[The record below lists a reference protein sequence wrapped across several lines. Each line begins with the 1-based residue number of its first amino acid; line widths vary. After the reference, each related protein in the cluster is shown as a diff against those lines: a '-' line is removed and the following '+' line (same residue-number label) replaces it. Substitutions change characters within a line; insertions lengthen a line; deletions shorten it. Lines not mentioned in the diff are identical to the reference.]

1 MALTQENRLMA
12 IETPL
17 GKDVLLLT
25 GFRGREAVS
34 SRFSFELSLISE
46 NHGIAFKSIIGKNVT
61 VSLVLANGQERLFNG
76 IVSRFSQGR
85 GGGGET
91 GSDPRFSHYAATMVP
106 WLSLLQHTADVRI
119 FQELNAPDIIEK
131 VFREGGFNDFRIKLS
146 GSYDKRDYCVQF
158 RETHF
163 NFVSRLMEEEGIYY
177 YFQHERGR
185 HTLILADSPSEH
197 RNCPHQEYARYQISS
212 GMDLEEDVI
221 QGLVKSQEVKPAKVT
236 LNDYNYS
243 MPNTDL
249 KSSVSSRQALGQ
261 GEREVYDFPGLY
273 PNKGRGERLTT
284 VRMEEEEA
292 RITTI
297 EGTSNC
303 RAFTSGYRFTL
314 KDHYRNDWNNRAYVL
329 TELEHEASEGANFP
343 GGQGLGGASYTNRF
357 ACIPIDVPFRPER
370 RTPKPVVHGTQT
382 AVVVGPGGEEIH
394 TDELGRIKVQFHWDR
409 KGKKDEN
416 SSCWIRVG
424 QVWAGPQWGAVF
436 IPRIGQ
442 EVIVAFLEGNPD
454 RPLVIGCVYH
464 QSNQPPLDLP
474 GEKTRSTV
482 KSDSTIGG
490 GGFNEIRFED
500 KKGQE
505 EIYVHA
511 QKDRTI
517 EVENDQSHTIKH
529 DRTATVM
536 NNSTETVQGK
546 KDTTVMQAVTINWL
560 KGADVTIGPSG
571 LTVTSAGSISITAA
585 SPVSVTAP
593 SVTVSAGSITFT
605 TAILSVAGVVQ
616 CTSLVASVGVVSPS
630 YSPGVGN
637 IV

>member
-1 MALTQENRLMA
+1 MPLTQDNRLMA
-12 IETPL
+12 IDTPL
-17 GKDVLLLT
+17 GRDVLLLT
-25 GFRGREAVS
+25 GFRGAEAIS
-34 SRFSFELSLISE
+34 SPFSFELTLISE
-46 NHGIAFKSIIGKNVT
+46 SHDISFESIIGKNVT
-61 VSLVLANGQERLFNG
+61 VSLVLADGQQRVFNG
-76 IVSRFSQGR
+76 LVSRFCQGR
-85 GGGGET
+85 GGGEE

-106 WLSLLQHTADVRI
+106 WVWLLQHMADVRI

-131 VFREGGFNDFRIKLS
+131 IFRESGFNDFRIKLS
-146 GSYDKRDYCVQF
+146 GSYEKRDYCVQF

-163 NFVSRLMEEEGIYY
+163 NFVSRLMEEEGIFY
-177 YFQHERGR
+177 YFEHERGK

-197 RNCPHQEYARYQISS
+197 KNCPHQESARYQISA
-212 GMDLEEDVI
+212 GMPLEEDVI
-221 QGLVKSQEVKPAKVT
+221 QGLVKAQEVKPAKMT

-249 KSSVSSRQALGQ
+249 RSSVSSRQVQGQ

-297 EGTSNC
+297 EGSSNC
-303 RAFTSGYRFTL
+303 RAFTTGYRFTL

-329 TELEHEASEGANFP
+329 TEIEHEGSQGGNFP
-343 GGQGLGGASYTNRF
+343 GARGEGGFSYSNRF
-357 ACIPIDVPFRPER
+357 RCIPIDVPFRPESR
-370 RTPKPVVHGTQT
+370 ATKPVVHGTQT
-382 AVVVGPGGEEIH
+382 AVVVGPAGEEIY

-424 QVWAGPQWGAVF
+424 QLWAGAQWGAVF

-505 EIYVHA
+505 EVYVHA
-511 QKDRTI
+511 EKDQTIEVGNDENHTVNHDRTI
-517 EVENDQSHTIKH
+517 TI
-529 DRTATVM
+529 M
-536 NNSTETVQGK
+536 NNSTKTVQGK
-546 KDTTVMQAVTINWL
+546 QDTTVMQAVTINWMQ
-560 KGADVTIGPSG
+560 GATVTIGASG
-571 LTVTSAGSISITAA
+571 LTVSSAGPISI
-585 SPVSVTAP
+585 TAP
-593 SVTVSAGSITFT
+593 SVTVSAGSISLATPVVQ
-605 TAILSVAGVVQ
+605 VAGIVQ
-616 CTSLVASVGVVSPS
+616 CTTLVASVGVVSPS

>member
-1 MALTQENRLMA
+1 MPLTQDNRLMA
-12 IETPL
+12 IDTPL
-17 GKDVLLLT
+17 GRDVLLLT
-25 GFRGREAVS
+25 GFRGAEAIS
-34 SRFSFELSLISE
+34 SPFSFELSLISE
-46 NHGIAFKSIIGKNVT
+46 NHDISFESIIGKNVT
-61 VSLVLANGQERLFNG
+61 VFLVLADGQQRVFNG
-76 IVSRFSQGR
+76 LVSRFCQGR
-85 GGGGET
+85 GGGEE

-106 WLSLLQHTADVRI
+106 WVWLLQHMADVRI

-131 VFREGGFNDFRIKLS
+131 IFRESGFNDFRIKLS
-146 GSYDKRDYCVQF
+146 GSYEKRDYCVQF

-163 NFVSRLMEEEGIYY
+163 NFVSRLMEEEGIFY
-177 YFQHERGR
+177 YFEHERGK

-197 RNCPHQEYARYQISS
+197 KNCPHQESARYQISA
-212 GMDLEEDVI
+212 GMPLEEDVI
-221 QGLVKSQEVKPAKVT
+221 QGLVKAQEVKPAKMT

-249 KSSVSSRQALGQ
+249 RSSVSSRQVQGQ

-297 EGTSNC
+297 EGSSNC
-303 RAFTSGYRFTL
+303 RAFTTGYRFTL

-329 TELEHEASEGANFP
+329 TEIEHEGSQGGNFP
-343 GGQGLGGASYTNRF
+343 GARGEGGFSYSNRF
-357 ACIPIDVPFRPER
+357 RCIPIDVPFRPESR
-370 RTPKPVVHGTQT
+370 ATKPVVHGTQT
-382 AVVVGPGGEEIH
+382 AVVVGPAGEEIY

-409 KGKKDEN
+409 EGKKDEN

-424 QVWAGPQWGAVF
+424 QLWAGAQWGAVF

-511 QKDRTI
+511 EKDQTIEVGNDENHTVNHDRTI
-517 EVENDQSHTIKH
+517 TI
-529 DRTATVM
+529 M
-536 NNSTETVQGK
+536 NNSTKTVQGK
-546 KDTTVMQAVTINWL
+546 QDTTVMQAVTINWMQ
-560 KGADVTIGPSG
+560 GATVTIGASG
-571 LTVTSAGSISITAA
+571 LTVSSAGPISI
-585 SPVSVTAP
+585 TAP
-593 SVTVSAGSITFT
+593 SVTVSAGSITLAT
-605 TAILSVAGVVQ
+605 PVVQVAGIVQ
-616 CTSLVASVGVVSPS
+616 CTTLVASVGVVSPS

>member
-1 MALTQENRLMA
+1 MPLTQDNRLMA
-12 IETPL
+12 IDTPL
-17 GKDVLLLT
+17 GRDVLLLT
-25 GFRGREAVS
+25 GFRGAEAIS
-34 SRFSFELSLISE
+34 SPFSFELSLISE
-46 NHGIAFKSIIGKNVT
+46 NHDISFESIIGKNVT
-61 VSLVLANGQERLFNG
+61 VFLVLADGQQRVFNG
-76 IVSRFSQGR
+76 LVSRFCQGR
-85 GGGGET
+85 GGGEE

-106 WLSLLQHTADVRI
+106 WVWLLQHMADVRI

-131 VFREGGFNDFRIKLS
+131 IFRESGFNDFRIKLS
-146 GSYDKRDYCVQF
+146 GSYEKRDYCVQF

-163 NFVSRLMEEEGIYY
+163 NFVSRLMEEEGIFY
-177 YFQHERGR
+177 YFEHERGK

-197 RNCPHQEYARYQISS
+197 KNCPHQESARYQISA
-212 GMDLEEDVI
+212 GMPLEEDVI
-221 QGLVKSQEVKPAKVT
+221 QGLVKAQEVKPAKMT

-249 KSSVSSRQALGQ
+249 RSSVSSRQVQGQ

-297 EGTSNC
+297 EGSSNC
-303 RAFTSGYRFTL
+303 RAFTTGYRFTL
-314 KDHYRNDWNNRAYVL
+314 KDHYKNDWNNRAYVL
-329 TELEHEASEGANFP
+329 TEIEHEGSQGGNFP
-343 GGQGLGGASYTNRF
+343 GARGEGGFSYSNRF
-357 ACIPIDVPFRPER
+357 RCIPIDVPFRPESR
-370 RTPKPVVHGTQT
+370 ATKPVVHGTQT
-382 AVVVGPGGEEIH
+382 AVVVGPAGEEIY

-424 QVWAGPQWGAVF
+424 QLWAGAQWGAVF

-511 QKDRTI
+511 EKDQTIEVGNDENHTVNHDRTI
-517 EVENDQSHTIKH
+517 TI
-529 DRTATVM
+529 M
-536 NNSTETVQGK
+536 NNSTKTVQGK
-546 KDTTVMQAVTINWL
+546 QDTTVMQAVTINWMQ
-560 KGADVTIGPSG
+560 GATVTIGASG
-571 LTVTSAGSISITAA
+571 LTVSSAGPISI
-585 SPVSVTAP
+585 TAP
-593 SVTVSAGSITFT
+593 SVTVSAGSISLATPVVQ
-605 TAILSVAGVVQ
+605 VAGIVQ
-616 CTSLVASVGVVSPS
+616 CTTLVASVGVVSPS

>member
-1 MALTQENRLMA
+1 MPLTQDNRLMA
-12 IETPL
+12 IDTPL
-17 GKDVLLLT
+17 GRDVLLLT
-25 GFRGREAVS
+25 GFRGAEAIS
-34 SRFSFELSLISE
+34 SPFSFELTLISE
-46 NHGIAFKSIIGKNVT
+46 SHDISFESIIGKNVT
-61 VSLVLANGQERLFNG
+61 VSLVLADGQQRVFNG
-76 IVSRFSQGR
+76 LVSRFCQGR
-85 GGGGET
+85 GGGEE

-106 WLSLLQHTADVRI
+106 WVWLLQHMADVRI

-131 VFREGGFNDFRIKLS
+131 IFRESGFNDFRIKLS
-146 GSYDKRDYCVQF
+146 GSYEKRDYCVQF

-163 NFVSRLMEEEGIYY
+163 NFVSRLMEEEGIFY
-177 YFQHERGR
+177 YFEHERGK

-197 RNCPHQEYARYQISS
+197 KNCPHQESAHYQISA
-212 GMDLEEDVI
+212 GMPLEEDVI
-221 QGLVKSQEVKPAKVT
+221 QGLVKAQEVKPAKMT

-249 KSSVSSRQALGQ
+249 RSSVSSRQVQGQ

-297 EGTSNC
+297 EGSSNC
-303 RAFTSGYRFTL
+303 RAFTTGYRFTL

-329 TELEHEASEGANFP
+329 TEIEHEGSQGGNFP
-343 GGQGLGGASYTNRF
+343 GARGEGGFSYSNRF
-357 ACIPIDVPFRPER
+357 RCIPIDVPFRPESR
-370 RTPKPVVHGTQT
+370 ATKPVVHGTQT
-382 AVVVGPGGEEIH
+382 AVVVGPAGEEIY

-424 QVWAGPQWGAVF
+424 QLWAGAQWGAVF

-505 EIYVHA
+505 EIYFHA
-511 QKDRTI
+511 EKDQTIEVGNDENHTVNHDRTI
-517 EVENDQSHTIKH
+517 TI
-529 DRTATVM
+529 M
-536 NNSTETVQGK
+536 NNSTKTVQGK
-546 KDTTVMQAVTINWL
+546 QDTTAMQAVTINCMQ
-560 KGADVTIGPSG
+560 GATVTIGASG
-571 LTVTSAGSISITAA
+571 LTVSSAGPISI
-585 SPVSVTAP
+585 TAP
-593 SVTVSAGSITFT
+593 SVTVSAGSITLAT
-605 TAILSVAGVVQ
+605 PVVQVAGIVQ
-616 CTSLVASVGVVSPS
+616 CTTLVASVGVVSPS

>member
-1 MALTQENRLMA
+1 MPLTQDNRLMA
-12 IETPL
+12 IDTPL
-17 GKDVLLLT
+17 GRDVLLLT
-25 GFRGREAVS
+25 GFRGTEAIS
-34 SRFSFELSLISE
+34 SPYSFELSLISE
-46 NHGIAFKSIIGKNVT
+46 SHDISFESIIGKNVT
-61 VSLVLANGQERLFNG
+61 VSLVLADGQQRVFNG
-76 IVSRFSQGR
+76 LVSRFCQGR
-85 GGGGET
+85 GGGEE

-106 WLSLLQHTADVRI
+106 WVWLLRHMADVRI

-131 VFREGGFNDFRIKLS
+131 IFRESGFNDFRIKLS
-146 GSYDKRDYCVQF
+146 GSYEKRDYCVQF

-163 NFVSRLMEEEGIYY
+163 NFVSRLMEEEGIFY
-177 YFQHERGR
+177 YFEHERGK
-185 HTLILADSPSEH
+185 HTLILADSPPEH
-197 RNCPHQEYARYQISS
+197 KNCPHQESARYQISA
-212 GMDLEEDVI
+212 GMPLEEDVI
-221 QGLVKSQEVKPAKVT
+221 QGLVKAQEVKPAKMT

-249 KSSVSSRQALGQ
+249 RSSVSSRQVQGQ

-297 EGTSNC
+297 EGSSNC
-303 RAFTSGYRFTL
+303 RAFTTGYRFTL

-329 TELEHEASEGANFP
+329 TEIEHEGSQGGNFP
-343 GGQGLGGASYTNRF
+343 GARGEGGFSYSNRF
-357 ACIPIDVPFRPER
+357 RCIPIDVPFRPESR
-370 RTPKPVVHGTQT
+370 ATKPVVHGTQT
-382 AVVVGPGGEEIH
+382 AVVVGPAGEEIH

-409 KGKKDEN
+409 EGKKDEN

-424 QVWAGPQWGAVF
+424 QLWAGAQWGAVF

-500 KKGQE
+500 KKGKE
-505 EIYVHA
+505 EIYIHA
-511 QKDRTI
+511 KRNQTI
-517 EVENDQSHTIKH
+517 QVGGDENHT
-529 DRTATVM
+529 V
-536 NNSTETVQGK
+536 N
-546 KDTTVMQAVTINWL
+546 
-560 KGADVTIGPSG
+560 
-571 LTVTSAGSISITAA
+571 
-585 SPVSVTAP
+585 
-593 SVTVSAGSITFT
+593 
-605 TAILSVAGVVQ
+605 
-616 CTSLVASVGVVSPS
+616 
-630 YSPGVGN
+630 
-637 IV
+637 

>member
-1 MALTQENRLMA
+1 
-12 IETPL
+12 
-17 GKDVLLLT
+17 
-25 GFRGREAVS
+25 
-34 SRFSFELSLISE
+34 
-46 NHGIAFKSIIGKNVT
+46 
-61 VSLVLANGQERLFNG
+61 
-76 IVSRFSQGR
+76 
-85 GGGGET
+85 
-91 GSDPRFSHYAATMVP
+91 MVP

-314 KDHYRNDWNNRAYVL
+314 KDHYRNEWNNRAYVL

>member
-1 MALTQENRLMA
+1 MPLTQDNRLMA
-12 IETPL
+12 IDTPL
-17 GKDVLLLT
+17 GRDVLLLT
-25 GFRGREAVS
+25 GFRGAEAIS
-34 SRFSFELSLISE
+34 SPFSFELSLISE
-46 NHGIAFKSIIGKNVT
+46 NHDISFESIIGKNVT
-61 VSLVLANGQERLFNG
+61 VSLVLADGQQRVFNG
-76 IVSRFSQGR
+76 LVSRFCQGR
-85 GGGGET
+85 GGGEE

-106 WLSLLQHTADVRI
+106 WVWLLQHMADVRI

-131 VFREGGFNDFRIKLS
+131 IFRESGFNDFRIKLS
-146 GSYDKRDYCVQF
+146 GSYEKRDYCVQF

-163 NFVSRLMEEEGIYY
+163 NFVSRLMEEEGIFY
-177 YFQHERGR
+177 YFEHERGK

-197 RNCPHQEYARYQISS
+197 KNCPHQESARYQISA
-212 GMDLEEDVI
+212 GMPLEEDVI
-221 QGLVKSQEVKPAKVT
+221 QGLVKAQEVKPAKMT

-249 KSSVSSRQALGQ
+249 RSSVSSRQVQGQ

-297 EGTSNC
+297 EGSSNC
-303 RAFTSGYRFTL
+303 RAFTTGYRFTL
-314 KDHYRNDWNNRAYVL
+314 KDHYKNDWNNRAYVL
-329 TELEHEASEGANFP
+329 TEIEHEGSQGGNFP
-343 GGQGLGGASYTNRF
+343 GARGEGGFSYSNRF
-357 ACIPIDVPFRPER
+357 RCIPIDVPFRPESR
-370 RTPKPVVHGTQT
+370 ATKPVVHGTQT
-382 AVVVGPGGEEIH
+382 AVVVGPAGEEIY

-424 QVWAGPQWGAVF
+424 QLWAGAQWGAVF

-511 QKDRTI
+511 EKDQTIEVGNDENRTVNHDRTI
-517 EVENDQSHTIKH
+517 TI
-529 DRTATVM
+529 M
-536 NNSTETVQGK
+536 NNSTKTVQGK
-546 KDTTVMQAVTINWL
+546 QDTTVMQAVTINWMQ
-560 KGADVTIGPSG
+560 GATVTIGASG
-571 LTVTSAGSISITAA
+571 LTVSSAGPISI
-585 SPVSVTAP
+585 TAP
-593 SVTVSAGSITFT
+593 SVTVSAGSISLATPVVQ
-605 TAILSVAGVVQ
+605 VAGIVQ
-616 CTSLVASVGVVSPS
+616 CTTLVASVGVVSPS

>member
-12 IETPL
+12 VETPL

-25 GFRGREAVS
+25 GFRGREAIS
-34 SRFSFELSLISE
+34 TPFSFELSLISE
-46 NHGIAFKSIIGKNVT
+46 NHNIAFENIIGKNVT
-61 VSLVLANGQERLFNG
+61 VSLVLADGEERFFNG

-85 GGGGET
+85 GGGEAG
-91 GSDPRFSHYAATMVP
+91 GDPRFSHYSATVTP
-106 WLSLLQHTADVRI
+106 WLSLLRYMADVRI
-119 FQELNAPDIIEK
+119 FQELNTPDIVEK
-131 VFREGGFNDFRIKLS
+131 IFRENGFNDFMIKLS
-146 GSYDKRDYCVQF
+146 GNYEKREYCVQF

-163 NFVSRLMEEEGIYY
+163 DFVSRLLEEEGIYY

-197 RNCPHQEYARYQISS
+197 RNCPHQESARYQISA

-221 QGLVKSQEVKPAKVT
+221 QGFVKSQEVKPAKVT

-249 KSSVSSRQALGQ
+249 RSSVSSRQAFGS
-261 GEREVYDFPGLY
+261 GEREVYDFPGLF

-297 EGTSNC
+297 EGFGNC

-314 KDHYRNDWNNRAYVL
+314 KDHYRKDWNHRAYVL
-329 TELEHEASEGANFP
+329 TEVEHEASQGANFP
-343 GGQGLGGASYTNRF
+343 GSRGIGTGSYMNRF
-357 ACIPIDVPFRPER
+357 QCLPIDVPFRPER
-370 RTPKPVVHGTQT
+370 RTPRPVVHGTQT
-382 AVVVGPGGEEIH
+382 AVVVGPSGEEIY

-474 GEKTRSTV
+474 GEKTRSTL
-482 KSDSTIGG
+482 KSESTIGG

-500 KKGQE
+500 KKDQE
-505 EIYVHA
+505 QIYVHA
-511 QKDRTI
+511 QKDLAV
-517 EVENDQSHTIKH
+517 EVENDQTHTIRH

-536 NNSTETVQGK
+536 NDSTETVQGK

-571 LTVTSAGSISITAA
+571 LTLTCAGSISITAGG
-585 SPVSVTAP
+585 PVSVTAP
-593 SVTVSAGSITFT
+593 SVSVTAGSISFSTGV
-605 TAILSVAGVVQ
+605 LSVAGVVQ

-630 YSPGVGN
+630 YTPGVGN

>member
-1 MALTQENRLMA
+1 MRLTQENRLMA
-12 IETPL
+12 IDTPL
-17 GKDVLLLT
+17 GRDVLLLT
-25 GFRGREAVS
+25 GFRGTEAVS
-34 SRFSFELSLISE
+34 SPFSFELSLISE
-46 NHGIAFKSIIGKNVT
+46 NHNIGFESIIGKNVT
-61 VSLVLANGQERLFNG
+61 VSVALADGQQRVFNG
-76 IVSRFSQGR
+76 IVSRFCQGR
-85 GGGGET
+85 GGGEE

-106 WLSLLQHTADVRI
+106 WIWLLQHMADVRI

-131 VFREGGFNDFRIKLS
+131 IFRENGFNDFRIKLS

-163 NFVSRLMEEEGIYY
+163 NFVSRLMEEEGIFY
-177 YFQHERGR
+177 YFEHERGK

-197 RNCPHQEYARYQISS
+197 KNCPHQESARYQISA
-212 GMDLEEDVI
+212 GMPLEEDVI
-221 QGLVKSQEVKPAKVT
+221 QGLVKAQEVKPAKMT
-236 LNDYNYS
+236 LNDYNYT

-249 KSSVSSRQALGQ
+249 KNSISSRQVLGQ

-273 PNKGRGERLTT
+273 PNKGRGQQLTT

-297 EGTSNC
+297 EGSSNC
-303 RAFTSGYRFTL
+303 RAFTAGYRFTL

-329 TELEHEASEGANFP
+329 TEIEHEGSQGANFP
-343 GGQGLGGASYTNRF
+343 GARGEGGLSYSNRF
-357 ACIPIDVPFRPER
+357 KCIPIDVPFRPER
-370 RTPKPVVHGTQT
+370 RALKPVVHGTQT
-382 AVVVGPGGEEIH
+382 AVVVGPSGEEIY

-409 KGKKDEN
+409 EGRKDEN

-424 QVWAGPQWGAVF
+424 QLWAGAQWGAVF

-464 QSNQPPLDLP
+464 QSNQPPLSLP

-490 GGFNEIRFED
+490 GGYNEIRFED

-511 QKDRTI
+511 EKDQTI
-517 EVENDQSHTIKH
+517 EVGNDENHTVNH
-529 DRTATVM
+529 DRTLTIM
-536 NNSTETVQGK
+536 NNSTKTVQGK
-546 KDTTVMQAVTINWL
+546 QDTTVMQAVTINWMQ
-560 KGADVTIGPSG
+560 GANVTIGASG
-571 LTVTSAGSISITAA
+571 LTINSAGPVSITAP
-585 SPVSVTAP
+585 SVSVTAGTI
-593 SVTVSAGSITFT
+593 SFSTG
-605 TAILSVAGVVQ
+605 ILSVTGVVQ
-616 CTSLVASVGVVSPS
+616 CTTLIASVGVVSPS

>member
-1 MALTQENRLMA
+1 MPLTQDNRLMA
-12 IETPL
+12 IDTPL
-17 GKDVLLLT
+17 GRDVLLLT
-25 GFRGREAVS
+25 GFRGAEAIS
-34 SRFSFELSLISE
+34 SPFSFELNLISE
-46 NHGIAFKSIIGKNVT
+46 NHDISFESIIGKNVT
-61 VSLVLANGQERLFNG
+61 VSLVLADGQQRVFNG
-76 IVSRFSQGR
+76 LVSRFCQGR
-85 GGGGET
+85 GGGEE

-106 WLSLLQHTADVRI
+106 WVWLLQHMADVRI

-131 VFREGGFNDFRIKLS
+131 IFRESGFNDFRIKLS
-146 GSYDKRDYCVQF
+146 GSYEKRDYCVQF

-163 NFVSRLMEEEGIYY
+163 NFVSRLMEEEGIFY
-177 YFQHERGR
+177 YFEHERGK

-197 RNCPHQEYARYQISS
+197 KNCPHQESARYQISA
-212 GMDLEEDVI
+212 GMPLEEDVI
-221 QGLVKSQEVKPAKVT
+221 QGLVKAQEVKPAKMT

-249 KSSVSSRQALGQ
+249 RSSVSSRQVQGQ

-297 EGTSNC
+297 EGSSNC
-303 RAFTSGYRFTL
+303 RAFTTGYRFTL

-329 TELEHEASEGANFP
+329 TEIEHEGSQGGNFP
-343 GGQGLGGASYTNRF
+343 GARGEGGFSYSNRF
-357 ACIPIDVPFRPER
+357 RCIPVDVPFRPESR
-370 RTPKPVVHGTQT
+370 ATKPVVHGTQT
-382 AVVVGPGGEEIH
+382 AVVVGPSGEEIY

-424 QVWAGPQWGAVF
+424 QLWAGAQWGAVF

-464 QSNQPPLDLP
+464 QSNHPPLDLP

-511 QKDRTI
+511 EKDQTIEVGNDENHTVNHDRTI
-517 EVENDQSHTIKH
+517 TI
-529 DRTATVM
+529 M
-536 NNSTETVQGK
+536 NNSTKTVQGK
-546 KDTTVMQAVTINWL
+546 QDTTVMQAVTINWMQ
-560 KGADVTIGPSG
+560 GATVTIGASG
-571 LTVTSAGSISITAA
+571 LTVSSAGPISI
-585 SPVSVTAP
+585 TAP
-593 SVTVSAGSITFT
+593 SVTVSAGSISLATPVVQ
-605 TAILSVAGVVQ
+605 VAGIVQ
-616 CTSLVASVGVVSPS
+616 CTTLVASVGVVSPS